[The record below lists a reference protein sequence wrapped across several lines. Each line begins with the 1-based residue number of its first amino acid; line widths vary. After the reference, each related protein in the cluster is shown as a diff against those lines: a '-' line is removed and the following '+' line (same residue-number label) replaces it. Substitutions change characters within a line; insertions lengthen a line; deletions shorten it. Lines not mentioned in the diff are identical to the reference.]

1 MKLMHNISIIGMMAT
16 AIIAISSCSLV
27 DFDFDEVKKD
37 RYELHL
43 NKDTVYI
50 MEGDTFSLSPI
61 YTPESIDGNVFWQS
75 NDSILTIKG
84 NNIIASSVGDTH
96 IKAYSSFQNL
106 TDSCFVSVM
115 PKWKTPIYDYPD
127 ETIVNARVMYDGK
140 FINPA
145 KMKVAAFI
153 NGECRGLGE
162 LKDYFGT
169 IIIQFRVCGNI
180 DDYNEKIQF
189 RLYIHDKLFCEYYPQ
204 NVNFDGDIH
213 GSIASLIVLWM

>member
-16 AIIAISSCSLV
+16 AIIAVSSCSLV

-115 PKWKTPIYDYPD
+115 PKWETPIYDYPD

-169 IIIQFRVCGNI
+169 IIIRFRVCGNI
-180 DDYNEKIQF
+180 NDYNEKIQS